1 MLDLGTLVGKIELET
16 KEAISGLQGIKNN
29 SEESSGGILNLSS
42 NIKKF
47 VAGAATIATV
57 AIAIKEVAEAI
68 SNCVKKALDL
78 DKSLNSLQASTGATD
93 EEMIGLEN
101 SLKNIYAN
109 NYGEDFQDIA
119 SALSEVK
126 TQTGLVG
133 EELEQTTENALAMR
147 DTFDMD
153 VKESIRS
160 VDMMMK
166 QFGLTSDEAYNLIAQ
181 GAQKGLNKNDN
192 LLDSVNEYSVHFS
205 QLGFS
210 AEEMF
215 NMFSNGAEN
224 GVFDIDKLG
233 DAVKEFGIRAKDGS
247 KTTTEAFEILNLNA
261 DEMQQKFA
269 QGGDVA
275 NEAFKEVI
283 TALNNC
289 SNEVDRNNVGVNL
302 FGTMWEDLGVDAI
315 NALTNTNGA
324 ISTTADNLESIKE
337 IKYDDFGSAMEG
349 IGRQL
354 EVGIMLPIGEKI
366 LPILNDFANWINEKM
381 PDIKSIIKETF
392 DKASKAVGF
401 LIDNFNII
409 LPIISGVVAGFAS
422 FSIINTISS
431 LFTTFKT
438 ILTGVSTAQGVL
450 NAVMSA
456 NPFGAIAAAIGI
468 LIGVGTALY
477 MNWDTVKQKCQE
489 LFTKLT
495 EIWENIKI
503 SISSKIEELK
513 QAIKNKVEEFK
524 KAGEEVFTNLWNGI
538 KETWESI
545 VNWLKEAVTG
555 IVDTV
560 KSICIT
566 IYEAGKEVFT
576 NLWNGCKNMWLSIL
590 NWLIEIMTEIIDT
603 VKSIGTKIYNAGK
616 EVFQKLWEGYK
627 NIWKSIY
634 NWIKDIINTIVDTI
648 KSIKDK
654 MYNAGKEIFT
664 SMWDGIKNIWENIS
678 NWVSDKISWLI
689 DKVSFWKSESSK
701 LDSSSVDGS
710 HRIGLRS
717 VPFDDYKAILH
728 KGEMVLTQ
736 PEADRYRQG
745 NTDINN
751 QNSPTIIQNFYN
763 VKEEKT
769 AFQVKREVKK
779 IIKNFKITSA

>member
-1 MLDLGTLVGKIELET
+1 MLDLGTLFGKIEIDT
-16 KEAISGLQGIKNN
+16 KEATSSLQGIKNN
-29 SEESSGGILNLSS
+29 SDVSSGGILNLSS

-47 VAGAATIATV
+47 VAGATTIATV
-57 AIAIKEVAEAI
+57 AISIKEVAEAI

-78 DKSLNSLQASTGATD
+78 DKSLNGLRASTGATD
-93 EEMIGLEN
+93 EEMIGLET

-119 SALSEVK
+119 NALSEVK
-126 TQTGLVG
+126 TQTGLAG
-133 EELEQTTENALAMR
+133 EELERTTENALAMR

-160 VDMMMK
+160 VDMTMK

-247 KTTTEAFEILNLNA
+247 KTTTEAFRILNLNA

-324 ISTTADNLESIKE
+324 ISTTADNLEAIKE

-354 EVGIMLPIGEKI
+354 EVGIIIPIGEKI
-366 LPILNDFANWINEKM
+366 LPILNDFANWINQHMPKIQSVFETVSNVISGAIDFIVGGIKNFINACNDSNTNVGAIWNSIKEVIVAVIDYIKAEIEKFVET
-381 PDIKSIIKETF
+381 IKIIWDLFGDEILMVIEIIWDNICIVVETALNTIKNIINILTNIIKGDWSAVWESVKKLFSDIWEGIVNLVTSF
-392 DKASKAVGF
+392 LENIHNSVLEKATA
-401 LIDNFNII
+401 
-409 LPIISGVVAGFAS
+409 IS
-422 FSIINTISS
+422 N
-431 LFTTFKT
+431 K
-438 ILTGVSTAQGVL
+438 
-450 NAVMSA
+450 
-456 NPFGAIAAAIGI
+456 
-468 LIGVGTALY
+468 
-477 MNWDTVKQKCQE
+477 W
-489 LFTKLT
+489 T
-495 EIWENIKI
+495 EIWNNIKSTI
-503 SISSKIEELK
+503 KDIWTNICNWFSEKVNDIVTTLYSIKDKIFST
-513 QAIKNKVEEFK
+513 A
-524 KAGEEVFTNLWNGI
+524 
-538 KETWESI
+538 
-545 VNWLKEAVTG
+545 
-555 IVDTV
+555 
-560 KSICIT
+560 
-566 IYEAGKEVFT
+566 KEVFT
-576 NLWNGCKNMWLSIL
+576 RLW
-590 NWLIEIMTEIIDT
+590 D
-603 VKSIGTKIYNAGK
+603 
-616 EVFQKLWEGYK
+616 GYK

-664 SMWDGIKNIWENIS
+664 SMWDGIKNIWESIS
-678 NWVSDKISWLI
+678 SWVSDKISWLLG
-689 DKVSFWKSESSK
+689 KVSFWKSESSK
-701 LDSSSVDGS
+701 MDSSSIDGS
-710 HRIGLRS
+710 HRTGLRS
-717 VPFDDYKAILH
+717 VPFDDYNAILH

-736 PEADRYRQG
+736 PEAERYRQG
-745 NTDINN
+745 NTSVNN
-751 QNSPTIIQNFYN
+751 ENNPTIIQNFYN

-769 AFQVKREVKK
+769 AFQMKKEVKK
-779 IIKNFKITSA
+779 IIKTLKPV